1 MPLLSDLE
9 SPSMQNEP
17 WISVDPN
24 DRDHIVVQS
33 ADPRVLQT
41 NKGPRRATRS
51 IVLLVTPARFELA
64 LPA

>member
-1 MPLLSDLE
+1 MRLLSDLE

-24 DRDHIVVQS
+24 DRDNIVVQS
-33 ADPRVLQT
+33 AETRVPQT

-51 IVLLVTPARFELA
+51 LVTVGP
-64 LPA
+64 